1 MVVLDLTLSPVLA
14 IVVQSPELSNAAIVT
29 KNQLAALIG
38 SFWHESSATEP
49 GGPARDG
56 RAREPGAANI
66 AAMLVAGAAPL
77 VGVPQAGQGQCGG
90 SGDHSADR
98 SAVSGPALLWFAPDG
113 GMAGDPGSCGEP
125 QTGPAV
131 DAAVGSGD
139 DLSTPEHEQAGS
151 GAQDLSLSAARAGD
165 RAGQSGLVLR
175 RRGCQVFCVSGS
187 RETLYV
193 V

>member
-1 MVVLDLTLSPVLA
+1 
-14 IVVQSPELSNAAIVT
+14 
-29 KNQLAALIG
+29 
-38 SFWHESSATEP
+38 
-49 GGPARDG
+49 
-56 RAREPGAANI
+56 
-66 AAMLVAGAAPL
+66 MLVAGAAPL

-98 SAVSGPALLWFAPDG
+98 SAVSDPALLWLAPDG

-131 DAAVGSGD
+131 DAAVGSGG

-165 RAGQSGLVLR
+165 RAGQSGLVLPT
-175 RRGCQVFCVSGS
+175 SPTS
-187 RETLYV
+187 RWPRVLSTWW
-193 V
+193 